1 MKFRE
6 WLYTRQDAPDNDPNN
21 PAKARFLRLRL
32 DIIGYVDELE
42 EMRTPPG
49 EAREKTTAAFRDD
62 IESLPPGIPKTID
75 VSHGDD
81 LQELIILKF

>member
-6 WLYTRQDAPDNDPNN
+6 WLYTRQDAPDNDPDN

-42 EMRTPPG
+42 EMGTPQG
-49 EAREKTTAAFRDD
+49 EAREKTTAAFRND
-62 IESLPPGIPKTID
+62 IESLP
-75 VSHGDD
+75 
-81 LQELIILKF
+81 QEYQKQLMSLIKFVTGMTYRN